1 MSWIIYAV
9 RRRSA
14 VREGETPTASDDVG
28 GGRERVRE
36 RERFFVKISTNGGG
50 RDEGR
55 RVRRRAH
62 RSRAPTRPRVVC
74 GATFGESLRARVV
87 ERRLE
92 PRRRDVFVP
101 FSRVTLRAFASRARD
116 LLVYIDE
123 FALAPRN
130 CVDERGH
137 LRLCPRARAER
148 VRPSKPPSRSRLR
161 RSNPSISRELSR
173 AQPRCVVLI
182 R

>member
-62 RSRAPTRPRVVC
+62 RSRAPTRPRVVP
-74 GATFGESLRARVV
+74 GATFGESPRARRRAPPRASPPRRLRAV
-87 ERRLE
+87 
-92 PRRRDVFVP
+92 
-101 FSRVTLRAFASRARD
+101 FSRHSSRVRVARARSSRLHRRVRARASRLCRRARPPPPAPSRAR
-116 LLVYIDE
+116 
-123 FALAPRN
+123 
-130 CVDERGH
+130 
-137 LRLCPRARAER
+137 RARL
-148 VRPSKPPSRSRLR
+148 RPSKPPSRSRLR

>member
-14 VREGETPTASDDVG
+14 VREGETPTASDDDVG

-62 RSRAPTRPRVVC
+62 RLRAPTRPRVVR
-74 GATFGESLRARVV
+74 GATFGESPRARVV

-92 PRRRDVFVP
+92 PRRRDVFAP

-123 FALAPRN
+123 FALAPRD

-137 LRLCPRARAER
+137 LRLRPRARGER
-148 VRPSKPPSRSRLR
+148 VFVPRNRPRARVSADRTHQSLASSRARSRG
-161 RSNPSISRELSR
+161 
-173 AQPRCVVLI
+173 VLY
-182 R
+182 